1 MTFLC
6 ETCNISF
13 SKKSNYDR
21 HLLSQRH
28 KKRENEMDNMCKCT
42 TCNRLFI
49 SQYSLEVH
57 AKKCDANNN
66 PPDVVNQLLVQN
78 QMMVKNQEMMVQTIE
93 KKDKQI
99 EVLTQQISLLLEKG
113 VSNSNN
119 TTNNTTNNIETQN
132 VIVVNSFGNENTEYL
147 SDRIVSKLIKSGPF
161 TCLPKIIEKIHF
173 DPDHPENHNIKV
185 TNQKNNYAKVIKD
198 NKWVTTNKK
207 KVIDTMIQNGY
218 DILEEKYNDNKDS
231 IPEFKKERFE
241 DFQHK
246 YQENNKELMK
256 NIKDDVDIAIIN
268 GTDKIHKQ

>member
-1 MTFLC
+1 MTFSC
-6 ETCNISF
+6 ETCSISF

-21 HLLSQRH
+21 HLLSQKH
-28 KKRENEMDNMCKCT
+28 KKREKGRITMYQCT
-42 TCNRLFI
+42 CCNRYFT
-49 SQYSLEVH
+49 SQYSMDVH
-57 AKKCDANNN
+57 TKKCDANTN

-99 EVLTQQISLLLEKG
+99 EILTQQISVLLEKG
-113 VSNSNN
+113 MSNSSS

-147 SDRIVSKLIKSGPF
+147 SDRIVSRLIKSGPF

-185 TNQKNNYAKVIKD
+185 TNQKNNYAKIIK
-198 NKWVTTNKK
+198 NNIWVTTDKK
-207 KVIDTMIQNGY
+207 KAIDTMIQNSY

-231 IPEFKKERFE
+231 IPDFKKERFE

-246 YQENNKELMK
+246 YQENDKELMK
-256 NIKDDVDIAIIN
+256 NIKGDVDIAIIN
-268 GTDKIHKQ
+268 GTDKIHK